1 MTALPAGVFCF
12 PWNVPT
18 AATIRRRRSIAA
30 LTVAL
35 AMTVPAAAL
44 AQSGGGAELPP
55 PHAPAGTAIAA
66 RAATDLTTEA
76 EPAPNPD
83 PGGAHVQRSRIDWR
97 PSVAVGEPF
106 GGRLIRGVEL
116 PPEGRNYFTYDPIRL
131 ETPNRSWRVWGTSH
145 LLRVLLRVAR
155 QYRRA
160 HPRAPRLTI
169 GDIARPHGGE
179 FGARFGGIGH
189 ASHQNGL
196 DIDIYYP
203 RKDRAER
210 PPTRVSQ
217 IDMRLSQDLVTRF
230 VRAGAEYVFVGPST
244 TLHGPPNVVMP
255 LVHHDNHLHVRV
267 YNPLR

>member
-1 MTALPAGVFCF
+1 MTALSAAVFCF

-18 AATIRRRRSIAA
+18 AATFRRRRFIAA
-30 LTVAL
+30 LTLAL

-44 AQSGGGAELPP
+44 AQAGGGADLPP
-55 PHAPAGTAIAA
+55 PQAPAGTAIAA

-83 PGGAHVQRSRIDWR
+83 PGGAQVQRSRIDWR
-97 PSVAVGEPF
+97 PSVAVGETNN
-106 GGRLIRGVEL
+106 GRLVRGVRL
-116 PPEGRNYFTYDPIRL
+116 PPEGPNFFTWDPIRL
-131 ETPNRSWRVWGTSH
+131 VQPNRGWRVWGTSH
-145 LLRVLLRVAR
+145 LLRVVLRVAR

-160 HPRAPRLTI
+160 HPRAPRLAI
-169 GDIARPHGGE
+169 GDISRPQGGD
-179 FGARFGGIGH
+179 FGPSFGGIGH

-203 RKDRAER
+203 RRDRAER

-217 IDMRLSQDLVTRF
+217 VDMRLSQDLVTRF
-230 VRAGAEYVFVGPST
+230 VRAGAEFVFVGPGT
-244 TLHGPPNVVMP
+244 TLQGPPNVVQK
-255 LVHHDNHLHVRV
+255 LVNHDNHLHVRL

>member
-1 MTALPAGVFCF
+1 MTALPAAVFCF

-30 LTVAL
+30 LTLAL
-35 AMTVPAAAL
+35 AMMVPAAAL
-44 AQSGGGAELPP
+44 AQAGGGAELPP
-55 PHAPAGTAIAA
+55 PHTPAGTAIAA
-66 RAATDLTTEA
+66 RAVTDVTTEA

-83 PGGAHVQRSRIDWR
+83 PGGAQVQRSRIDWR
-97 PSVAVGEPF
+97 PSVAVGEAH
-106 GGRLIRGVEL
+106 GGRLIRGVRL
-116 PPEGRNYFTYDPIRL
+116 PAEGPNFFTWDPIRL
-131 ETPNRSWRVWGTSH
+131 EKPNRGWRVWGTSY
-145 LLRVLLRVAR
+145 LLRTVLRVAR
-155 QYRRA
+155 QHRRA
-160 HPRAPRLTI
+160 HPRAPRLAI
-169 GDIARPHGGE
+169 GDISRPHGGE

-217 IDMRLSQDLVTRF
+217 VDMRLSQDLVTRF
-230 VRAGAEYVFVGPST
+230 VRADAEFVFVGPST
-244 TLHGPPNVVMP
+244 PLHGPPNVVQK
-255 LVHHDNHLHVRV
+255 LVHHDNHLHVRL